1 MERLPVRFVTTRAFR
16 KAADGVFGLDHLE
29 NIRVKLALNPV
40 LGDLIPGTGGVRKL
54 RQFGLRGQA
63 RVIYYFH
70 LGDSEIFL
78 LTCYA
83 KNEKSDLTHNEKAD
97 LRAAVESIRIAKRR

>member
-1 MERLPVRFVTTRAFR
+1 MN
-16 KAADGVFGLDHLE
+16 AA
-29 NIRVKLALNPV
+29 KLAVNPE
-40 LGDLIPGTGGVRKL
+40 LGDLVPGIGGVRKQ
-54 RQFGLRGQA
+54 RQFGIRGPA

-83 KNEKSDLTHNEKAD
+83 KNEKSDLTHGEKAD
-97 LRAAVESIRIAKRR
+97 LRTVVRAIRAARYH

>member
-1 MERLPVRFVTTRAFR
+1 MERSPIRFVVTGTFR
-16 KAADGVFGLDHLE
+16 KAAGGVIGPSHLE
-29 NIRVKLALNPV
+29 NIKAKLALNPE

-54 RQFGLRGQA
+54 RQFGLRGKA

-83 KNEKSDLTHNEKAD
+83 KNQKSDLTHDEKAD
-97 LRAAVESIRIAKRR
+97 LRAVVGSIRAAKYH

>member
-1 MERLPVRFVTTRAFR
+1 MGRTPVRFITTREFR
-16 KAADGVFGLDHLE
+16 KAADGVFGPAHLE
-29 NIRVKLALNPV
+29 NIKVKLALNPV
-40 LGDLIPGTGGVRKL
+40 LGDLILGTGGVRKL

-83 KNEKSDLTHNEKAD
+83 KNEKGDLTHREKAE
-97 LRAAVESIRIAKRR
+97 LRAAVDSIRIAKRR

>member
-1 MERLPVRFVTTRAFR
+1 MERSPVRFVLTRAFR
-16 KAADGVFGLDHLE
+16 KAADGVIGPLHLE
-29 NIRVKLALNPV
+29 NIKVKLALNPA

-54 RQFGLRGQA
+54 RQFGIRGQA

-83 KNEKSDLTHNEKAD
+83 KNEKSDLTPNEKAD
-97 LRAAVESIRIAKRR
+97 LRAAVESIRVAKRR